1 MYYSMLSERI
11 SSVFKKITYAAL
23 RTGRNPE
30 EIKLIAVTKSQP
42 IDKIKEASQLGLRI
56 FGENR
61 VQEAKTK
68 IEALKEFILQWK
80 MNIEWHMI
88 GHLQS
93 NKVKDA
99 VRLFELI
106 HSIDSEKLA
115 FLINKEAE
123 KVGKVQRGLVQ
134 VKLSEEDSKYGVNID
149 KIGELMEFCT
159 KLPNLKV
166 EGLMTIPPY
175 FENPEDSRPYFKK
188 LRQIKEFLSQKGY
201 CIKELSMGMSNDFEV
216 AIEEGATMVRI
227 GTALFGQRIKEE
239 VKIK

>member
-30 EIKLIAVTKSQP
+30 DIKLIAVTKSQP

-61 VQEAKTK
+61 VQEAKIK
-68 IEALKEFILQWK
+68 IETLKEFTAQWK
-80 MNIEWHMI
+80 MTIEWHMI

-93 NKVKDA
+93 NKAKEA
-99 VRLFELI
+99 VRLFEII
-106 HSIDSEKLA
+106 HSMDSEKLA
-115 FLINKEAE
+115 VIINKEAE
-123 KVGKVQRGLVQ
+123 KINKIQRVLIQ
-134 VKLSEEDSKYGVNID
+134 VKLSQEESKYGVNID
-149 KIGELMEFCT
+149 KIEELMELCT

-188 LRQIKEFLSQKGY
+188 LRQIKEVLSQKGY
-201 CIKELSMGMSNDFEV
+201 CLKELSMGMSNDFEV

-227 GTALFGQRIKEE
+227 GTALFGQRPTDRRI
-239 VKIK
+239 